1 MLRQPFIFDWLPE
14 HPVFDSPLLP
24 TQLVRPPLASYSF
37 LTVQHLC
44 DLREAMPHQWSPGA
58 SHPTPYLGKQRISL
72 GVPRGGNHSKHVPQ
86 PTCLA

>member
-44 DLREAMPHQWSPGA
+44 DLRGAMPHL
-58 SHPTPYLGKQRISL
+58 PYLGKQRISL